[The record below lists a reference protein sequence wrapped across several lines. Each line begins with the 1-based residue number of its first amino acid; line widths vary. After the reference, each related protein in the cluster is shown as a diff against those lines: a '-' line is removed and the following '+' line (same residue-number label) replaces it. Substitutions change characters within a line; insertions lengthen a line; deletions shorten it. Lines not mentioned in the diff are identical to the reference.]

1 MNKMYRV
8 VSGWIKWRGV
18 KKYPE
23 DEFIASN
30 PNEQEQ
36 KILKAQCE
44 PVKAATA
51 RVISDPVKL
60 PETGNKKKNK
70 TVKGDKS

>member
-8 VSGWIKWRGV
+8 VSGWLRWRGV
-18 KKYPE
+18 KLHPG

-30 PNEQEQ
+30 PNAQEQE
-36 KILKAQCE
+36 ILKAQCE

-51 RVISDPVKL
+51 RVISAPVKL
-60 PETGNKKKNK
+60 PSTGKKNK
-70 TVKGDKS
+70 TVKGD